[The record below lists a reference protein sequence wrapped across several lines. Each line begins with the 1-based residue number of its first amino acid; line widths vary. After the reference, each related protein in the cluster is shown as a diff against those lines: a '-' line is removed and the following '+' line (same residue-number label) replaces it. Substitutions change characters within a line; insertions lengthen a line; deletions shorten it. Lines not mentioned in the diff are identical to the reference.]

1 MASTILVTGATG
13 KLGQRVVSR
22 LLQNHAE
29 VRVLT
34 RRREDALKLWGD
46 RVDISEGNF
55 SDPASL
61 KEAARGID
69 RLFLL
74 SPIGE
79 TLAADQKAV
88 IDAALSAGVSRIV
101 KISGSDWTIKNAA
114 RSISGAAHAEVEQH
128 LAASGIAHAV
138 LRPNAWMQVAL
149 EPVVA
154 ALRKGEDVPARFGDA
169 AVSFID
175 ADDIAD
181 VAVHALTSSAPVS
194 GTFVLTGGEALTAL
208 EIARIAARI
217 LHRPVGISHHA
228 APAFR
233 PISVRLNRRRSVNSE
248 NSSAKV
254 SRHLS
259 PIPPI
264 RLRANCPV
272 ASKIICAPG
281 WRRPPRRAKIPRE
294 KRHGADCSIARRSR
308 AEKS

>member
-1 MASTILVTGATG
+1 MTATILVTGATG

-22 LLQNHAE
+22 LLQKEAK

-34 RRREDALKLWGD
+34 RRGEDALKLWGD

-61 KEAARGID
+61 KEASRATD
-69 RLFLL
+69 TVFLL

-88 IDAALSAGVSRIV
+88 IDAALSASVSRIV
-101 KISGSDWTIKNAA
+101 KISGSDWTIANAA
-114 RSISGAAHAEVEQH
+114 RSVSGAAHAEVEKH
-128 LAASGIAHAV
+128 LAGSGIAHTV

-154 ALRKGEDVPARFGDA
+154 ALRQGEDVPTRFGDA

-181 VAVHALTSSAPVS
+181 VAVHALTASTSVS
-194 GTFVLTGGEALTAL
+194 GTLVLTGGEALTAL

-217 LHRPVGISHHA
+217 LHRPVGISHHSASVFPPHIGAFEQKAIGEFGQLIREGLA
-228 APAFR
+228 APVNDNIER
-233 PISVRLNRRRSVNSE
+233 ITGRQPRSVE
-248 NSSAKV
+248 AY
-254 SRHLS
+254 
-259 PIPPI
+259 
-264 RLRANCPV
+264 LRARLAATTPQGNH
-272 ASKIICAPG
+272 SEGEKT
-281 WRRPPRRAKIPRE
+281 WR
-294 KRHGADCSIARRSR
+294 
-308 AEKS
+308 